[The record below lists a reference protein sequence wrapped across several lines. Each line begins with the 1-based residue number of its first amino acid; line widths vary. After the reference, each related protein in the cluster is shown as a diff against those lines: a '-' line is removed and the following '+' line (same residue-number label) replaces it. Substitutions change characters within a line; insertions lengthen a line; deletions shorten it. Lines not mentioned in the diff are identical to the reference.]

1 MITQAAGYAQLSMSN
16 LLARLEEK
24 GLQHEYVRKHALP
37 TWWDADIEDDPTVVA
52 EAAGY
57 IAKRLGLDVASVF
70 TPDTAI
76 EFKGKNQTKFK
87 KHQNTDEQS
96 LEVAQG
102 LALRVAEIVQYATS
116 LTYEPSRL
124 SAAEIRQRLLID
136 DPAVCLG
143 NLLSFCGSIG
153 IPVVHYADLPEGVK
167 KVDGLVACFNGQP
180 VIVICCAK
188 QSYAWLAFILAHE
201 LGHILCGHVT
211 GSVFIDE
218 DIAKEEQDTEEIEA
232 NEFAATLLLGDLKN
246 HIWRQVKYPNV
257 LVKQAKELAIQYQL
271 DPATVCL
278 NYAWQTKDWGKGM
291 AAVKQLEK
299 EANAPALINS
309 YLAQH
314 LDWERLDRDTQDY
327 LRLVTGA

>member
-1 MITQAAGYAQLSMSN
+1 VIAQAAGYTRLSMSN
-16 LLARLEEK
+16 LLERLEEK
-24 GLQHEYVRKHALP
+24 GLQPKYVRDRALP

-57 IAKRLGLDVASVF
+57 IAKRLGLD
-70 TPDTAI
+70 
-76 EFKGKNQTKFK
+76 EFKGKSQTKFK

-153 IPVVHYADLPEGVK
+153 IPVVHYADLPQGVK

-180 VIVICCAK
+180 VIVICRAK
-188 QSYAWLAFILAHE
+188 QSCAWLAFILAHE

-246 HIWRQVKYPNV
+246 HIWQQVRYPNV

-291 AAVKQLEK
+291 AAVNQLEK

-314 LDWERLDRDTQDY
+314 LDWEQLDRDTQDY
-327 LRLVTGA
+327 LRLVTRA

>member
-1 MITQAAGYAQLSMSN
+1 MTTQVAGYTQLSMAN
-16 LLARLEEK
+16 LLERLEEK
-24 GLQHEYVRKHALP
+24 GLQAKYVRDRALP
-37 TWWDADIEDDPTVVA
+37 NWWDAEIENDPTVVA

-70 TPDTAI
+70 TPDAAI
-76 EFKGKNQTKFK
+76 EFKGKSQPKFK
-87 KHQNTDEQS
+87 KRQNTDEKS

-102 LALRVAEIVQYATS
+102 LALRVAEIVQFATP
-116 LTYEPSRL
+116 LTYEPSSL
-124 SAAEIRQRLLID
+124 SATEIRQRLLAD
-136 DPAVCLG
+136 DPAVCLS

-218 DIAKEEQDTEEIEA
+218 DIAKEEQDTEEVEA
-232 NEFAATLLLGDLKN
+232 NEFAATLLLGQFKGYT
-246 HIWRQVKYPNV
+246 WRRMPHPGALAN
-257 LVKQAKELAIQYQL
+257 QAKTLARQYKV
-271 DPATVCL
+271 DPGTVCL
-278 NYAWQTKDWGKGM
+278 NYAWNTKDWGNSM
-291 AAVKQLEK
+291 AALNRFEK
-299 EANAPALINS
+299 EANAPALINR
-309 YLAQH
+309 YLTQH